1 MQRFLLGSL
10 DMPGV
15 TRGCACGMQATLSHL
30 VAGQVEVEKVKPSHS
45 QDSGDMSGA
54 EEFRMQVALLPMRLR
69 LDKHVITFLQAF
81 IAPQDPNYADFE
93 AVDAATVPTA
103 GATVDS
109 AGLPS
114 HC

>member
-1 MQRFLLGSL
+1 
-10 DMPGV
+10 
-15 TRGCACGMQATLSHL
+15 MQATLSHL

-54 EEFRMQVALLPMRLR
+54 EEFRMQVALLPLRLR

-93 AVDAATVPTA
+93 AVDAATVPTV